1 MFSVGDFGYVHVAIN
16 SNDVSDYMTKVRD
29 AQEGTSP
36 DLSTKTRLFR
46 RHFQIDWLT
55 FQSHRIILPI

>member
-16 SNDVSDYMTKVRD
+16 SNDVGDYMAKARD
-29 AQEGTSP
+29 AQEGTSR

-46 RHFQIDWLT
+46 RRLRIDWLT
-55 FQSHRIILPI
+55 FQSHRIILPV